1 MNKKE
6 ISIREFKSD
15 DLVFLS
21 NLTNALG
28 YPTTVEQM
36 TKRMETVN
44 QLRNYWTYVAVI
56 DKNVIGYMGLN
67 KNYFWEQDGSYIRIQ
82 ALVVDEKY
90 RRLGVGQK
98 LTEFAEKLARRLN
111 IKAIILNCGN
121 REERQAAHLF
131 YAKMGFVPKSTG
143 YIKRLE

>member
-1 MNKKE
+1 
-6 ISIREFKSD
+6 
-15 DLVFLS
+15 
-21 NLTNALG
+21 
-28 YPTTVEQM
+28 M

-121 REERQAAHLF
+121 REERQAAHQF
-131 YAKMGFVPKSTG
+131 YSKMGFVPKSTG
-143 YIKRLE
+143 YIKRLD